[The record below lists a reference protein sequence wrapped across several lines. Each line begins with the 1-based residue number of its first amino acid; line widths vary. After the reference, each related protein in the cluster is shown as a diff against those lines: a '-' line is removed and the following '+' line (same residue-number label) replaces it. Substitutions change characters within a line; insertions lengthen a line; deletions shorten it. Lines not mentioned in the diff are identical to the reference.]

1 LDLIKEPM
9 GLLHKSTDGMLKK
22 EKEKKIIQN
31 EKK

>member
-1 LDLIKEPM
+1 M